1 DLYYIYIYSFQQSIA
16 YVAYTPIGSPRYICI
31 RIQRSNRINIDIAVC
46 LYGWKLYCIGC
57 CLQVHIKILDLSNL
71 GDNMVESMEN
81 TKMGYREARR
91 VTLDLMELEKAT
103 VIYDNITNSLH
114 IVISDEEADEILLL
128 ENNIVVKLSQ
138 GRVISLTIQDVLR
151 SS

>member
-1 DLYYIYIYSFQQSIA
+1 
-16 YVAYTPIGSPRYICI
+16 
-31 RIQRSNRINIDIAVC
+31 
-46 LYGWKLYCIGC
+46 
-57 CLQVHIKILDLSNL
+57 
-71 GDNMVESMEN
+71 MVESMEN

>member
-1 DLYYIYIYSFQQSIA
+1 
-16 YVAYTPIGSPRYICI
+16 
-31 RIQRSNRINIDIAVC
+31 
-46 LYGWKLYCIGC
+46 
-57 CLQVHIKILDLSNL
+57 
-71 GDNMVESMEN
+71 MEN

>member
-1 DLYYIYIYSFQQSIA
+1 
-16 YVAYTPIGSPRYICI
+16 
-31 RIQRSNRINIDIAVC
+31 
-46 LYGWKLYCIGC
+46 
-57 CLQVHIKILDLSNL
+57 
-71 GDNMVESMEN
+71 MVESMEN

-151 SS
+151 S

>member
-1 DLYYIYIYSFQQSIA
+1 
-16 YVAYTPIGSPRYICI
+16 
-31 RIQRSNRINIDIAVC
+31 
-46 LYGWKLYCIGC
+46 
-57 CLQVHIKILDLSNL
+57 
-71 GDNMVESMEN
+71 MEN

-128 ENNIVVKLSQ
+128 ENNIIVKLSQ
-138 GRVISLTIQDVLR
+138 GRVVSLTIQDVLR

>member
-1 DLYYIYIYSFQQSIA
+1 
-16 YVAYTPIGSPRYICI
+16 
-31 RIQRSNRINIDIAVC
+31 
-46 LYGWKLYCIGC
+46 
-57 CLQVHIKILDLSNL
+57 
-71 GDNMVESMEN
+71 MVESMEN

-138 GRVISLTIQDVLR
+138 GRV
-151 SS
+151 